1 MHFIDLAGWFFF
13 IVNVVG
19 FTVLLVM
26 SSFFIDVICV
36 ESLFGMFVLSVYKG
50 GSLMVFFDV
59 NFWTYVGIYFYE
71 PKLITFYDLI
81 FLDFILNASGFSG
94 FSF

>member
-26 SSFFIDVICV
+26 SSFFIDVIWV
-36 ESLFGMFVLSVYKG
+36 ESLFGMFVLSVYKA
-50 GSLMVFFDV
+50 GSLMFFFNV
-59 NFWTYVGIYFYE
+59 HLWVYAGIYFYD
-71 PKLITFYDLI
+71 PNFITSSDLI
-81 FLDFILNASGFSG
+81 FLDFILNVSGFSL
-94 FSF
+94 FSS